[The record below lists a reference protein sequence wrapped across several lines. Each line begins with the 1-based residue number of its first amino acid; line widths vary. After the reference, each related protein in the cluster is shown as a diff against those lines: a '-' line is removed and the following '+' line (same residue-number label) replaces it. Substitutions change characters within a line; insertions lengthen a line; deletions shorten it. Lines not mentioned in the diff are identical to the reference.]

1 MTEGGAT
8 FLLEAHRYP
17 HKLHTVG
24 QPAPGHIAKVIGE
37 DGTELP
43 QGAVGEIVGRSA
55 AMMTGYNNR
64 PDATR
69 AMHWHDAEGR
79 LFYRRGDI
87 GRIDEDGFL
96 PLMDRRQGERSG
108 GKEGGS
114 TWRTRWSA

>member
-8 FLLEAHRYP
+8 FLLEAHKYP

-43 QGAVGEIVGRSA
+43 QGAVGEIVGRSE
-55 AMMTGYNNR
+55 AMMTGHNNR

-69 AMHWHDAEGR
+69 EMAWHAGVGR
-79 LFYRRGDI
+79 RLSRHGD
-87 GRIDEDGFL
+87 L
-96 PLMDRRQGERSG
+96 RQIRNGSD
-108 GKEGGS
+108 KES
-114 TWRTRWSA
+114 SWS

>member
-8 FLLEAHRYP
+8 FLLEAHTYP

-24 QPAPGHIAKVIGE
+24 QPAPGYIAKVIGE

-43 QGAVGEIVGRSA
+43 HGAVGELVGRSA

-69 AMHWHDAEGR
+69 ALHWHDAQGR
-79 LFYRRGDI
+79 LCYRI
-87 GRIDEDGFL
+87 GHTGRTDEGGL
-96 PLMDRRQGERSG
+96 HALMDRG
-108 GKEGGS
+108 
-114 TWRTRWSA
+114 

>member
-79 LFYRRGDI
+79 LFYRHGHI
-87 GRIDEDGFL
+87 GWIDEDGFL
-96 PLMDRRQGERSG
+96 NLMDRGKDRKISG
-108 GKEGGS
+108 
-114 TWRTRWSA
+114 RTEENTPQLQ